1 MMNIR
6 KTPLVIATIL
16 LSLFSF
22 IEIVYASNVCECIEH
37 INHIWPDSLQ
47 RHPEDSIMRVLCP
60 ELFAKPRF
68 APPVRQGN
76 FSYSERW
83 HFTRPDTTKQEFL
96 IIAEHSICDTL
107 TNELRTYSE
116 DVHAIYGY
124 GIYLVSV
131 ENSYAYPLRELIKSY
146 KENNNKLCGVLLVG
160 DVGEAW
166 YETAHDHGDSYAR
179 WPCDL
184 YFMDLDGTWIDSDND
199 TIFDGHTG
207 NQNPDIFVARL
218 SAVGMSGLGSESTL
232 IRRQLSKSH
241 DFWWKSSFQSSND
254 TALNYV
260 CEGLSGPSAHSLDSV
275 FPSHNVID
283 IRYGSLPCPSPADF
297 LSRLNSSNYGFT
309 NLSCHSSTTSHEIT
323 TNQPWVQ
330 VSEIINNSS
339 GNYAIT
345 LNCCYACCWKSSQK
359 VYIGG
364 AHLFNLGKTM
374 AVIGSTKKCS
384 FGNMHLLYNRFP
396 NCNLGMAYLEWWKD
410 SHLEEHCIYDV
421 YGDYG
426 HTLLGDPTINFRH
439 SVGNYCVNDLVLTAF
454 PQDNQSNLV
463 LFRAANSITVSQN
476 FIIPANVHVVFD
488 APTVTINPQFVCPV
502 GASFEVRNEG
512 SEL

>member
-1 MMNIR
+1 MNIR
-6 KTPLVIATIL
+6 KTSLVIATVL
-16 LSLFSF
+16 LGLCPFS
-22 IEIVYASNVCECIEH
+22 ELANASDLYESSGDISNIRTANIQH
-37 INHIWPDSLQ
+37 
-47 RHPEDSIMRVLCP
+47 HPEDSIMRVLCP
-60 ELFAKPRF
+60 ELFVKTRF
-68 APPVRQGN
+68 APSVRQGD

-83 HFTRPDTTKQEFL
+83 HFTRQDTTKQEFL
-96 IIAEHSICDTL
+96 IIAEHCICDTL
-107 TNELRTYSE
+107 INELRTYSE

-124 GIYLVSV
+124 GVYLVSV
-131 ENSYAYPLRELIKSY
+131 ENTTAFELRELIKSY
-146 KENNNKLCGVLLVG
+146 KNSNNKLCGVLFVG

-166 YETAHDHGDSYAR
+166 YETAHDHGGDYDR

-184 YFMDLDGTWIDSDND
+184 YFMDLDGTWTDSDND
-199 TIFDGHTG
+199 GRFDGHSG

-260 CEGLSGPSAHSLDSV
+260 GEGISFGIPAQSLYNV
-275 FPSHNVID
+275 FPSHNVVD
-283 IRYGSLPCPSPADF
+283 VRYGSYPYPSPTDF
-297 LSRLNSSNYGFT
+297 LSRLNSGNYGFT
-309 NLSCHSSTTSHEIT
+309 NLTCHSSTISHQIT
-323 TNQPWVQ
+323 TQSMVN
-330 VSEIINNSS
+330 VSEIINNTS

-345 LNCCYACCWKSSQK
+345 LVCCYACYWKSSQP
-359 VYIGG
+359 YYLGG

-384 FGNMHLLYNRFP
+384 FGNMNMLYNLFP
-396 NCNLGMAYLEWWKD
+396 NYNLGMTYLEWWKD
-410 SHLEEHCIYDV
+410 THDEEHCIYDV

-439 SVGNYCVNDLVLTAF
+439 TVGDYCVNDLVLTAF

-488 APTVTINPQFVCPV
+488 APTVTINPQFICPV
-502 GASFEVRNEG
+502 GASFEIRNEG
-512 SEL
+512 CEL